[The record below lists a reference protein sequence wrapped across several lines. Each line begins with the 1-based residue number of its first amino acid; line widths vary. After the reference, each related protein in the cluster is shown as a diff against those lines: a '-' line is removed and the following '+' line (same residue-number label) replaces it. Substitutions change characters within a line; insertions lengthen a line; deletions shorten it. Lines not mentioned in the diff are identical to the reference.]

1 LIRIKTIPEKH
12 ATGIVKEVY
21 SHYPKLEGFTDPYFE
36 VLSLW
41 PEWMKVEDEIESLM
55 FGQSELSRQ
64 LKEMIITAVSQINDC
79 EYCMDW
85 HAADLKQT
93 GLRDEEVQKFL
104 DGKWREVSMD
114 EKARAIVD
122 YAEKLTVAATT
133 VTDEDVEN
141 LKKLGFSDRQILEAT
156 IMACHTN
163 YANRLMDAL
172 NAKPRP
178 YRYLK
183 EGIGFRKSHS

>member
-1 LIRIKTIPEKH
+1 
-12 ATGIVKEVY
+12 
-21 SHYPKLEGFTDPYFE
+21 LEGFTDPYFE

-41 PEWMKVEDEIESLM
+41 PGWLKVQDEIESLM
-55 FGQSELSRQ
+55 FGPSDLSRQ
-64 LKEMIITAVSQINDC
+64 LKEMIITAVSQINSC

-93 GLRDEEVQKFL
+93 GLGDEDVRKFL
-104 DGKWREVSMD
+104 DGKWKEVAMD
-114 EKARAIVD
+114 EKAKAIVD
-122 YAEKLTVAATT
+122 YAEKVTVAAASI
-133 VTDEDVEN
+133 TDEDIQN
-141 LKKLGFSDRQILEAT
+141 LRSVGFSDRQILEAT

-183 EGIGFRKSHS
+183 AKTSTQHP